1 MPDSKKAK
9 DKAQTEETEQASAE
23 EAPRVEQGEKGGA
36 TEAPASPPPGGVT
49 LSKARLEGL
58 RRRLKA
64 KYH

>member
-9 DKAQTEETEQASAE
+9 DKTPTEETAQTSTE
-23 EAPRVEQGEKGGA
+23 EVPRGEQGEKGA
-36 TEAPASPPPGGVT
+36 AAEAPASPSPGRVT

-58 RRRLKA
+58 RRRLKT